1 MWGQAQTQ
9 RFGISPEQAEAWP
22 KWLLEGTRKSQVGT
36 VWEAVP
42 QRSGRAR
49 ARAEHRLWLDHG
61 VSGAGTGQA
70 ASSRDEGSCEPNLR
84 QLHSEMGWTGR

>member
-1 MWGQAQTQ
+1 MWGQAQAQ
-9 RFGISPEQAEAWP
+9 RFGISREQAEAWP

-42 QRSGRAR
+42 QSSGRV
-49 ARAEHRLWLDHG
+49 RAEHRLWLDHG
-61 VSGAGTGQA
+61 VSGAGIGQA
-70 ASSRDEGSCEPNLR
+70 ASSRGEGSCAPDLR